1 MPHSSLLL
9 GAGLNDTGDSTA
21 GHHENN
27 KNHDNVQQQQHIDPL
42 ALPSP
47 HSKQRFQ
54 QHNNNNSPPEILHWG
69 TGRDENDPTESITPS
84 QCTTATTT
92 NSRLS
97 LTAGAV
103 ANLCSATLGAG
114 VLALPYALRQAGWFV
129 GTVLLLGSALATV
142 ASIFLLIA
150 AMDYYDCADVGYEGL
165 AERVVG
171 PKCRTAVEAAL
182 LLFCGGCAVAYT
194 IAVGDILEQA
204 NVLLW
209 HSRSGS
215 MTVAFVTLMLPLSM
229 LRYMKSLQV
238 ASSVGIAAIGTLAF
252 AAGVH
257 YWTKPNDPASEEPPM
272 SDFWWPANGAV
283 SVMTA
288 APVVLFAFSCQT
300 NVCAIYNEMVVP
312 PTISL
317 TDIPM
322 TKTQLM
328 RQVTVTAVIICAFLY
343 ATVSVLALADFGT
356 AVLPNMLSNY
366 HNTNHAQQIMQVAT
380 AAMAFAVIMAFPL
393 NIFPARVTLIG
404 IVHKTKAARS
414 QRSSR
419 NPSNT
424 TERPD
429 DDEER
434 NLTQALLRV
443 DDDND
448 DDNQMEQSH
457 DHHGAPEPEHH
468 TMIPLQVQQERGTTT
483 PSSFTGINSNAD
495 DESDEN
501 FDWRLH
507 IVTTLFLTGTTLGLA
522 LVVPNI
528 SVVFGLLGGTASSM
542 IGFCVPGLLGL
553 QLSRDMY
560 EDTGQRQLGTLVV
573 SWLLLLGGTLAA
585 IVTTGVTAYN
595 IFWVPSS
602 R

>member
-1 MPHSSLLL
+1 M
-9 GAGLNDTGDSTA
+9 
-21 GHHENN
+21 
-27 KNHDNVQQQQHIDPL
+27 
-42 ALPSP
+42 
-47 HSKQRFQ
+47 
-54 QHNNNNSPPEILHWG
+54 
-69 TGRDENDPTESITPS
+69 
-84 QCTTATTT
+84 
-92 NSRLS
+92 
-97 LTAGAV
+97 

-114 VLALPYALRQAGWFV
+114 VLALPYALRQAGLIV
-129 GTVLLLGSALATV
+129 GVILLLSSALATV

-150 AMDYYDCADVGYEGL
+150 CTDYYGFNTYEGL

-171 PKCRTAVEAAL
+171 PRCRAAVEAAL

-209 HSRSGS
+209 HSRSYS
-215 MTVAFVTLMLPLSM
+215 MIVAFTTFMLPLSM

-257 YWTKPNDPASEEPPM
+257 CYTKPTTDPANDESPM
-272 SDFWWPANGAV
+272 HWSDFWWPANGAV

-300 NVCAIYNEMVVP
+300 NVCAIYDEMMVP
-312 PTISL
+312 ETTTTTTSTTAAATPL
-317 TDIPM
+317 

-328 RQVTVTAVIICAFLY
+328 RQVTVTAVVICALLY
-343 ATVSVLALADFGT
+343 STVSVLALADFGT

-366 HNTNHAQQIMQVAT
+366 HNTDHAQQIMQVAT

-404 IVHKTKAARS
+404 LVHNQTKASHRLLL
-414 QRSSR
+414 R
-419 NPSNT
+419 NPISTST
-424 TERPD
+424 TSERPTPD
-429 DDEER
+429 NDEET
-434 NLTQALLRV
+434 NLTQALLSNM

-448 DDNQMEQSH
+448 DNRLEPNH
-457 DHHGAPEPEHH
+457 KHHGAPKLEHEHAH
-468 TMIPLQVQQERGTTT
+468 TMIPLQLQQERDTATS
-483 PSSFTGINSNAD
+483 PLTGMNNNNNAD

-507 IVTTLFLTGTTLGLA
+507 IATTLFLTGTTLGLA
-522 LVVPNI
+522 LVVPDI

-553 QLSRDMY
+553 QLCRDVY
-560 EDTGQRQLGTLVV
+560 DDTGQRQLGTLVV
-573 SWLLLLGGTLAA
+573 SWLLLLGGIAAA

-595 IFWVPSS
+595 IFWVSPS